1 MRDRIGAGRQR
12 GTGMRLNDDG
22 IRIYEPISAVQDIAG
37 AVHWRPP
44 YGGHEAGDDAM
55 KWKIAAAAPGR
66 CTVGNDAWRYAEL
79 AGCRDCTKKVE
90 GEPG

>member
-44 YGGHEAGDDAM
+44 YGGHEAGDDA
-55 KWKIAAAAPGR
+55 IADETIERPRLLQAPELGI
-66 CTVGNDAWRYAEL
+66 AE
-79 AGCRDCTKKVE
+79 
-90 GEPG
+90 